1 MKTQTQR
8 KQRTFIDTNILVYC
22 DDAADRVKQNHA
34 LELVTGLMEARMAV
48 VSLQVLQEYFVN
60 VTRKVGIDPGL
71 ARQKVESFAC
81 FEVVEPSVSDV
92 LAAIDLHRLY
102 RVSYWDALILHCAQS
117 AGCRI
122 VLSED
127 MQHGQT
133 IGGVR
138 VVNPF
143 L

>member
-1 MKTQTQR
+1 MKAQTER
-8 KQRTFIDTNILVYC
+8 WQRTFIDTNVLVYC

-34 LELVTGLMEARMAV
+34 LELVTGLMEARVGV

-81 FEVVEPSVSDV
+81 FEVLEPSVSDV
-92 LAAIDLHRLY
+92 LAAIDIHRLY
-102 RVSYWDALILHCAQS
+102 RISYWDAMILYCAQR
-117 AGCRI
+117 AGCRV

-133 IGGVR
+133 IVGVR
-138 VVNPF
+138 IVNPF